1 MNNVIVAEN
10 LDVGYEKK
18 VVVEQVDV
26 CGIKGQLIC
35 LLGPN
40 GAGKTTILRTLAGLL
55 APVKGAVQINGDDI
69 RDMKKAD
76 LAKKLAVV
84 LTEQVS
90 LGLLTVYEIASMGR
104 YPHTNFMG
112 KLTQEDKEIVDKSL
126 RAVNAVHLQ
135 DRYYSEL
142 SDGEKQKI
150 MIVRALVQQPELI
163 VLDEP
168 TSHLDIKH
176 KIEVIRILHK
186 LCMEKG
192 ITVIV
197 SLHDI
202 DLAIKGCQT
211 ILLIQNG
218 KIAAQGTPE
227 EIIKEG
233 TIQKLYDIEGA
244 QYNEL
249 LGSLEFTNSQN
260 PEIFVTGGN
269 GTGIGVYRAISRAGY
284 GMYCGVLHENDID
297 FHVGKALNCNVIWE
311 EAFNRINDINY
322 KMAQKQIES
331 VDYVID
337 TGFPVGNINRLN
349 VELILNSVK
358 IGKTVFALC
367 EKDFMENRYGELA
380 PKIHC
385 CSNIQEIINYISKNK
400 YLKGMKTCN
409 DGISIINR
417 GQSASI

>member
-18 VVVEQVDV
+18 VVVGPVDL
-26 CGIKGQLIC
+26 CGIKGQLTC

-40 GAGKTTILRTLAGLL
+40 GAGKSTILRTLTGLL
-55 APVKGAVQINGDDI
+55 APVNGAVQIKGEDI
-69 RDMKKAD
+69 GSINKSD

-90 LGLLTVYEIASMGR
+90 LGLLTVFEIASMGR

-112 KLTQEDKEIVDKSL
+112 KLTEKDKKIVEEALCS
-126 RAVNAVHLQ
+126 VNALHLRN
-135 DRYYSEL
+135 RYYSQL

-150 MIVRALVQQPELI
+150 MIARAIVQQPELI

-168 TSHLDIKH
+168 TSHLDVKH
-176 KIEVIRILHK
+176 KVEVIRILHK

-192 ITVIV
+192 ITVIL

-202 DLAIKGCQT
+202 DLAIKGCET
-211 ILLIQNG
+211 ILLVQNG
-218 KIAAQGTPE
+218 KISAQGTPE
-227 EIIKEG
+227 EIIKAG

-249 LGSLEFTNSQN
+249 LGSLEFSSPQN

-269 GTGIGVYRAISRAGY
+269 GTGTGVYRAISRAGY
-284 GMYCGVLHENDID
+284 GMYCGVLHSNDID
-297 FHVGKALNCNVIWE
+297 IHIGKALSCNIIE
-311 EAFNRINDINY
+311 EESFNKISDENFELA
-322 KMAQKQIES
+322 KKKIES

-337 TGFPVGNINRLN
+337 TGFPVGDTNRRNADL
-349 VELILNSVK
+349 VMEAVK
-358 IGKTVFALC
+358 MGKTVLALR
-367 EKDFMENRYGELA
+367 EKDYVRNCYGEWA
-380 PKIHC
+380 KKIHC
-385 CSNIQEIINYISKNK
+385 CTNILELINYISHKK
-400 YLKGMKTCN
+400 ISERGGGLK
-409 DGISIINR
+409 
-417 GQSASI
+417 